1 MTAYH
6 LATFRAT
13 PLCLFLFQE
22 PLDAMLFDEFE
33 VFYHA
38 HMVLGAVSLI
48 KVFQPTTG
56 KFFAL
61 IAKPNQS
68 FPEQI
73 TVFFH
78 EGTIL
83 TAWPAA
89 AAVPLSKSLLLKVVF
104 HRQITNTDSIVSSY
118 FLSSCLFSLLALFT
132 MAYSHQ
138 HILLFILLYFKT

>member
-6 LATFRAT
+6 FATFRTA
-13 PLCLFLFQE
+13 PLFLFLFQVTF
-22 PLDAMLFDEFE
+22 DAMLFNEFE

-38 HMVLGAVSLI
+38 HMVPGAISLI

-73 TVFFH
+73 TMFFH
-78 EGTIL
+78 KRTVL

-89 AAVPLSKSLLLKVVF
+89 AAVSLSKSLLLKVIS
-104 HRQITNTDSIVSSY
+104 HRQITNTESAVHATGSD
-118 FLSSCLFSLLALFT
+118 
-132 MAYSHQ
+132 
-138 HILLFILLYFKT
+138 K

>member
-6 LATFRAT
+6 LATFRAA
-13 PLCLFLFQE
+13 PLCLFLFQKS
-22 PLDAMLFDEFE
+22 LHAMLFYEFE

-61 IAKPNQS
+61 IAKPNKS

-104 HRQITNTDSIVSSY
+104 HRQITNTDSAVSSY
-118 FLSSCLFSLLALFT
+118 FLSSCLFFYSLYSLV
-132 MAYSHQ
+132 YSHQ

>member
-1 MTAYH
+1 MTTYH

-13 PLCLFLFQE
+13 PLFLFFFQE

-33 VFYHA
+33 VLYHT

-48 KVFQPTTG
+48 KGFQPITG

-73 TVFFH
+73 TLIFH

-83 TAWPAA
+83 TAWPAT
-89 AAVPLSKSLLLKVVF
+89 AAVSLSKSLFLKVVF
-104 HRQITNTDSIVSSY
+104 HRQITNTDSAVHAAGSD
-118 FLSSCLFSLLALFT
+118 
-132 MAYSHQ
+132 
-138 HILLFILLYFKT
+138 K